1 MVATEGGWK
10 TETVERVNTESLSFV
25 RLIYQCVMPMVG
37 DLPWTEEYAGSNP
50 VTLTISNGAL
60 ETQYVDTRK
69 D

>member
-1 MVATEGGWK
+1 
-10 TETVERVNTESLSFV
+10 
-25 RLIYQCVMPMVG
+25 MPMVG